1 LCDRI
6 IPTELSGS
14 RDVELLAGALAREL
28 LQARL
33 IANLATFNGDG
44 TIHLVPMWFLWEADA
59 VLIPTS
65 GASRKARNARRD
77 ARAAVMVDD
86 SRGGLDVRGITMTG
100 HVEILAGPEAESAN
114 RRVHRKYVTEAG
126 LGLPEVQEALAT
138 DDVTLRF
145 LPEQARAWD
154 LSSHPASRLVLE
166 AGAFE
171 PLVPVHRK
179 PAGR

>member
-6 IPTELSGS
+6 IPAEMSNSADL
-14 RDVELLAGALAREL
+14 DLLAGALAREL

-33 IANLATFNGDG
+33 IANLATVNGDG
-44 TIHLVPMWFLWEADA
+44 TIHLVAMWFLWETGA
-59 VLIPTS
+59 VLMPTS
-65 GASRKARNARRD
+65 GASRKAQNARRD
-77 ARAAVMVDD
+77 SQAAVMVDD

-114 RRVHRKYVTEAG
+114 RRVHRKYLTESG
-126 LGLPEVQEALAT
+126 LAQLEVQEALST

-145 LPEQARAWD
+145 LPEQAASWD
-154 LSSHPASRLVLE
+154 LSSHPASRVVLE

-171 PLVPVHRK
+171 PLVPVHPG